1 MELTALTYFVALIDT
16 GSPAQAAQ
24 ALGVSSSTVNH
35 AVLTLEQSMESPLLL
50 RTSKRRHPEAVPT
63 ACGQSLYRSA
73 TALLLWSST
82 FVSLAENT
90 SFSSTESPTLPELR
104 ALLQTGLTLRMIGY
118 FLTVCELG
126 SVAKAARKL
135 SISQP
140 TLSRQIRKL
149 ETILNRELLIRS
161 PFGVRLV
168 PAARMLMEG
177 CQRADQIYRS
187 IMRDENFS
195 YFRQFRTLR
204 LASMMPSS
212 SDSSLTLTLARL
224 VRLWRERRYQPTLTV
239 STLAAP
245 TMVEGLLGDVYDAG
259 LTDLL
264 DIPPN
269 LDHMD
274 LETSGL
280 HLVFSRDRA
289 PAGST
294 LTSLIEGETLAIP
307 AFGTGLRRLT
317 DQFLQHSGTVPASLF
332 ETQSLSL
339 MLRLVIDGT
348 CCAIMPAGSF
358 RSQDVDS
365 LPLPA
370 RYRMTTRL
378 IWKKTHSNPASI
390 ERLKSCL
397 LENRRRSGAENG
409 RPRKSAA

>member
-1 MELTALTYFVALIDT
+1 MELPALTYFVALIDV
-16 GSPAQAAQ
+16 GSPAKAAE

-35 AVLTLEQSMESPLLL
+35 AVQGLEQSMEFPLLL
-50 RTSKRRHPEAVPT
+50 RTSKRRYPEAVPT

-73 TALLLWSST
+73 LSLLYWGVEL
-82 FVSLAENT
+82 VSPPQDASEKSVISLSLT
-90 SFSSTESPTLPELR
+90 DLR
-104 ALLQTGLTLRMIGY
+104 MLLQTGLTLRMIGY
-118 FLTVCELG
+118 FLTVCEVG

-140 TLSRQIRKL
+140 TLSRQIQKL
-149 ETILNRELLIRS
+149 ETILNRKLLIRS
-161 PFGVRLV
+161 PFGMQLT
-168 PAARMLMEG
+168 PEAQLLLEG
-177 CQRADQIYRS
+177 CQRADQTYRS

-224 VRLWRERRYQPTLTV
+224 VRLWRERRYQPALTV

-245 TMVEGLLGDVYDAG
+245 TMVEGLLEDTYDVG

-264 DIPPN
+264 DVPPT
-269 LDHMD
+269 LDHVD
-274 LETSGL
+274 LEISDL
-280 HLVFSRDRA
+280 HLVFAR
-289 PAGST
+289 GHT
-294 LTSLIEGETLAIP
+294 LNGVTLSSLIEGGTLAIP

-317 DQFLQHSGTVPASLF
+317 DQFLEHAGLVPASVF
-332 ETQSLSL
+332 ETQSISL

-358 RSQDVDS
+358 RPQDVDS
-365 LPLPA
+365 LPLPS
-370 RYRMTTRL
+370 RYRMITRL

-397 LENRRRSGAENG
+397 LENRRH
-409 RPRKSAA
+409 RKSAA

>member
-1 MELTALTYFVALIDT
+1 MELPALTYFVALIDA
-16 GSPAQAAQ
+16 GSPAKAAE
-24 ALGVSSSTVNH
+24 ALGVSSSTINH
-35 AVLTLEQSMESPLLL
+35 AVQSLEQSMEFPLLL
-50 RTSKRRHPEAVPT
+50 RTPKRRHPEAIPT

-73 TALLLWSST
+73 VSLLRWGAEIVSFPQDAPVRSQSLLPLSDLQLLLQS
-82 FVSLAENT
+82 
-90 SFSSTESPTLPELR
+90 
-104 ALLQTGLTLRMIGY
+104 GLTLRMIGY
-118 FLTVCELG
+118 FLTVCEVG
-126 SVAKAARKL
+126 SVAKAARRL
-135 SISQP
+135 SLSQP
-140 TLSRQIRKL
+140 TLSRQIQKL
-149 ETILNRELLIRS
+149 EKILNRELLIRS
-161 PFGVRLV
+161 PFGVRLT
-168 PAARMLMEG
+168 PGAEALMEG
-177 CQRADQIYRS
+177 CQRADQTYRS

-245 TMVEGLLGDVYDAG
+245 TMVEGLLGDTYDVG

-274 LETSGL
+274 LETSDL
-280 HLVFSRDRA
+280 HLVFSREHVPSGA
-289 PAGST
+289 T
-294 LTSLIEGETLAIP
+294 LATLIEGNTLAIP

-317 DQFLQHSGTVPASLF
+317 DQFLEHTGVAPQSLF
-332 ETQSLSL
+332 ETQSISL

-358 RSQDVDS
+358 RQQDVDS
-365 LPLPA
+365 LPLPP

-378 IWKKTHSNPASI
+378 IWKKAHSNPASI
-390 ERLKSCL
+390 ERLKACL
-397 LENRRRSGAENG
+397 LENRRRMGPEAG
-409 RPRKSAA
+409 RFRKSAA

>member
-16 GSPAQAAQ
+16 GSPAQAAE
-24 ALGVSSSTVNH
+24 ALGVSTSTINH

-50 RTSKRRHPEAVPT
+50 RTPKRRHPDAIPT
-63 ACGQSLYRSA
+63 ACGQSLYQSA
-73 TALLLWSST
+73 TALLRWGVE
-82 FVSLAENT
+82 FVSVAEKMSSKPTGTLAL
-90 SFSSTESPTLPELR
+90 SELR
-104 ALLQTGLTLRMIGY
+104 ALLHSGLTLRMIGY

-149 ETILNRELLIRS
+149 ETLLNHELLIRS
-161 PFGVRLV
+161 PFGVRPV
-168 PAARMLMEG
+168 PSARLLIEG
-177 CQRADQIYRS
+177 CQHADQTYRS

-224 VRLWRERRYQPTLTV
+224 VRLWRERRYQPTLTI

-274 LETSGL
+274 LDTSGL

-289 PAGST
+289 PAGAT
-294 LTSLIEGETLAIP
+294 LTTLIEAETLAIP

-332 ETQSLSL
+332 ETQSISL

-348 CCAIMPAGSF
+348 CCAILPTGSF
-358 RSQDVDS
+358 RQQDVDS

-397 LENRRRSGAENG
+397 LENRRRSGLETG